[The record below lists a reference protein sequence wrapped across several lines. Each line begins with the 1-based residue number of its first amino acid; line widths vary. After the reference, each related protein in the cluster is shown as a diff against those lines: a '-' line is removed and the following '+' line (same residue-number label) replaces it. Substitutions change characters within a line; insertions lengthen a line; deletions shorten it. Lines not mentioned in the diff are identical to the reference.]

1 MIGILAGTILGVA
14 MGAVSGL
21 IPGLHSNTVAA
32 VLLGAQAL
40 LLPIIGPEALAAAM
54 VSTLITHSFLDSIP
68 STFLGVPDPDT
79 ALSVLP
85 AHALCLEGKGEEA
98 VRIAA
103 IGSAYGVIIG
113 IPVCIVLL
121 LLMPPLQPFLDWGI
135 GIVLIAISG
144 YLIVTGESPG
154 WSLAIFLTSGLLGV
168 FALNFGYLCWPVLG
182 EGAVLMPLL
191 TGLFGVSVLI
201 LASPGPIPAQRFT
214 GIHTERGRMSRQ
226 VLLGTIA
233 GTIVG
238 WLPGLSNASAQAV
251 LSPGALEGRDRRGYI
266 VATSA
271 AATANGIVGLA
282 ALYALSRT
290 RNGVM
295 AALSGFELPPFAA
308 LLGACALAACIAYP
322 LTILLSRSAPRMNGV
337 DSRTLSFAVIGF
349 VAVAGILATGPFG
362 AMILVLATV
371 VGLTPQIIGVP
382 RIYCMGAITIPVILF
397 SFGFQSF

>member
-1 MIGILAGTILGVA
+1 MIGILAGTLLGVA

-21 IPGLHSNTVAA
+21 IPGVHSNTMAG
-32 VLLGAQAL
+32 VLLGAQTL
-40 LLPIIGPEALAAAM
+40 LLPLIGPEALAASL

-103 IGSAYGVIIG
+103 IGSASGVIIG
-113 IPVCIVLL
+113 IPVCIALMI
-121 LLMPPLQPFLDWGI
+121 LMPSLQPFLDWGI
-135 GIVLIAISG
+135 GIILVAVSG
-144 YLIVTGESPG
+144 YLLVTGESPG
-154 WSLAIFLTSGLLGV
+154 WALLIFLVSGLLGV

-191 TGLFGVSVLI
+191 SGLFGISVLI
-201 LASPGPIPAQRFT
+201 LASPGPIPPQRYSGIRMT
-214 GIHTERGRMSRQ
+214 GSGMSRQ
-226 VLLGTIA
+226 MVLGTAA
-233 GTIVG
+233 GAIVG

-251 LSPGALEGRDRRGYI
+251 LSPEAREGRDRRGYI
-266 VATSA
+266 IATSA
-271 AATANGIVGLA
+271 AATANAVIGLA

-295 AALSGFELPPFAA
+295 AALSRFELPPFPA

-322 LTILLSRSAPRMNGV
+322 LTVTLSRSAPKMNGI
-337 DSRTLSFAVIGF
+337 DSRTLSFTVIGF
-349 VAVAGILATGPFG
+349 VAIAGILATGPFG
-362 AMILVLATV
+362 AMILILATL
-371 VGLTPQIIGVP
+371 VGLTPQIVGIP

-397 SFGFQSF
+397 SFGF